1 MFSVIR
7 MITGVIT
14 LMASIK
20 WPVAGLKRLMA
31 TSTWAVAILIWT
43 EASVIRLINSI
54 RKLGRV

>member
-1 MFSVIR
+1 

-54 RKLGRV
+54 RKLGRL